1 MIGVPRTVLLVG
13 CVLLAL
19 SSSGCKT
26 VGPYDYT
33 NYRAHPPRSILV
45 LPPLNESTAV
55 RATYGYLSTVS
66 APLAEQGYYVFPVAV
81 VDQLLRDNGLPTPG
95 EMHQVPLHKVV
106 EITGADAVLF
116 VTVQR
121 YGTQY
126 QVVNAA
132 TTVEVK
138 ARLVD
143 TRTETLLWEGHAVA
157 KQDSGTFED
166 PVANLIAA
174 AISQIVASK
183 TDVAHELSREANANL
198 FTAKDAGLLYGPYSP
213 RYQQGP

>member
-13 CVLLAL
+13 CALLAL
-19 SSSGCKT
+19 SLSACKT
-26 VGPYDYT
+26 IGPYDYS
-33 NYRAHPPRSILV
+33 NYRAHSPRSILV

-66 APLAEQGYYVFPVAV
+66 APLAERGYYVFPVAV
-81 VDQLLRDNGLPTPG
+81 IDQLLRDNGLPTPG
-95 EMHQVPLHKVV
+95 EMHQVPLHKIVA
-106 EITGADAVLF
+106 ITSADAVLF

-121 YGTQY
+121 YGTKY
-126 QVVNAA
+126 QVVNTA
-132 TTVEVK
+132 TVVELQ

-143 TRTETLLWEGHAVA
+143 ARTETLLWEGHAVA
-157 KQDSGTFED
+157 EQDSATLND

-174 AISQIVASK
+174 AINQIVASK
-183 TDVAHELSREANANL
+183 SDAAHELSREANASL
-198 FTAKDAGLLYGPYSP
+198 FTAKDVGLLYGPYSP